1 MPCRS
6 LAVAATRR
14 TNAFLRFGKTAAA
27 SKSPEGTDQIM
38 VYIAA
43 PLVMRK
49 YAEAEM

>member
-1 MPCRS
+1 MPCRF
-6 LAVAATRR
+6 LAVEAIRR
-14 TNAFLRFGKTAAA
+14 MSAFLRFGKIAAA